1 MPLNKNLTIPN
12 RSELTK
18 KELKMMLDPLGCDAI
33 TDVDEIH
40 HRHRRSTDDPYIKAM
55 MDPGGKNNYRWAKID
70 DAERR

>member
-55 MDPGGKNNYRWAKID
+55 MDPGGKINYRWAKID